1 MRPLPTILD
10 IEASGFG
17 RGSYPIE
24 IGYSTGDGVL
34 FCGLIHPEPDWL
46 HWDAAAESL
55 HGISRDL
62 LLSRGRPARWMA
74 EQLNTRLR
82 GQTVFCD
89 GWGHDFTWLNR
100 LYDAVEL
107 RPSFRLDDLRKL
119 LNEDEAQR
127 WKGVTEAV
135 RARQQLT
142 RHRASSDARVLQ
154 LALGEVK
161 AGVSC

>member
-1 MRPLPTILD
+1 MDALPTILD

-24 IGYSTGDGVL
+24 IGYSAGDGTL
-34 FCGLIHPEPDWL
+34 FCGLIRPEPEWL
-46 HWDAAAESL
+46 HWDSAAEGL
-55 HGISRDL
+55 HGISREL
-62 LLSRGRPARWMA
+62 LAQHGKPARWMA

-89 GWGHDFTWLNR
+89 GWGHDYTWLSR
-100 LYDAVEL
+100 LYDAVDMQ
-107 RPSFRLDDLRKL
+107 PAFRLDDLRKL
-119 LNEDEAQR
+119 LSEREAER
-127 WKGVTEAV
+127 WKIVTEAV
-135 RARQQLT
+135 RDRQQLT

>member
-1 MRPLPTILD
+1 MDELPTILD
-10 IEASGFG
+10 VEASGFG

-24 IGYSTGDGVL
+24 IGYSAGDGAL
-34 FCGLIHPEPDWL
+34 FCALIRPEPDWL
-46 HWDAAAESL
+46 HWDERAEAL
-55 HGISRDL
+55 HGIHREL
-62 LLSRGRPARWMA
+62 LRRHGKPARWMA

-89 GWGHDFTWLNR
+89 GWGHDYSWISR
-100 LYDAVEL
+100 LYDAVAM
-107 RPSFRLDDLRKL
+107 RPGFKLDDLRRL
-119 LNEDEAQR
+119 LTESEAQR
-127 WKGVTEAV
+127 GKSGTEAV
-135 RARQQLT
+135 RARQQRQ

>member
-1 MRPLPTILD
+1 MDPLPTILD

-24 IGYSTGDGVL
+24 VGYSAGDGTL
-34 FCGLIHPEPDWL
+34 FCGLILPEPDWV
-46 HWDAAAESL
+46 HWDDAAEAL
-55 HGISRDL
+55 HGISREL
-62 LLSRGRPARWMA
+62 LCQHGKPARWIA

-89 GWGHDFTWLNR
+89 GWGHDYTWLNR
-100 LYDAVEL
+100 LYDAVAM

-135 RARQQLT
+135 RERQQLK

>member
-1 MRPLPTILD
+1 MPLPTIID

-17 RGSYPIE
+17 RGSYPVE
-24 IGYSTGDGVL
+24 VGFVAADGAL
-34 FCGLIHPEPDWL
+34 FCGLVRPEPDWL
-46 HWDAAAESL
+46 HWDAAAEAL
-55 HGISRDL
+55 HGISREL
-62 LLSRGRPARWMA
+62 LQQHGKPARWIA

-89 GWGHDFTWLNR
+89 GWGHDYTWLAR
-100 LYDAVEL
+100 LYDAVDM
-107 RPSFRLDDLRKL
+107 RPSFKLDDLRKL
-119 LNEDEAQR
+119 LSEDEAER